1 MKNDLAIRPIHHQND
16 ERIEAH
22 IFISFLSYC
31 LWVTLKARLRQATPG
46 LTLAEVLSKTAAI
59 QMLDV
64 KLPTTA
70 GRTVVLTRYAQPNE
84 DQQLLL
90 HQLGLELPAQPPP
103 RTESK
108 SDPL

>member
-1 MKNDLAIRPIHHQND
+1 M
-16 ERIEAH
+16 
-22 IFISFLSYC
+22 
-31 LWVTLKARLRQATPG
+31 
-46 LTLAEVLSKTAAI
+46 AAL

-64 KLPTTA
+64 KLPTTD
-70 GRTVVLTRYAQPNE
+70 GRTVVLTRYTQPNE